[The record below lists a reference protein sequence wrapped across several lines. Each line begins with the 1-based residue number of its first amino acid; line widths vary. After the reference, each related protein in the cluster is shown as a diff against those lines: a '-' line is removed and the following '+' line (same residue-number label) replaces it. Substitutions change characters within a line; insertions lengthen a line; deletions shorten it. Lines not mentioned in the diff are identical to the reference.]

1 MRGDNINMISEEAG
15 VKHAKHENNLW
26 TAAQQGC
33 EWGFPEVS
41 IFNSQLARFGKNS
54 KGWQR
59 EEATPTPRGLSL
71 A

>member
-26 TAAQQGC
+26 TAAQQG
-33 EWGFPEVS
+33 FPEVS

-54 KGWQR
+54 EGWQR